1 MDKNLNNL
9 FVISSPSGGGKSSL
23 IEALLSDPSAEKLSL
38 SISFTTRTKRSN
50 EKNGKNYYFINID
63 EFKNKIRSNDFL
75 EFAEVFKNFYGTDKK
90 ITEEL
95 LKTRDLLLELDWQ
108 GAFNIKEKFTSVKN
122 IFLIP
127 PSYHILRNRLEKRGT
142 ESEESITMRLSAA
155 KEEIS
160 KYPFYDYLVLNDD
173 FENALSDL
181 KTIILKKTPRKE
193 FKTRVTENLLKN
205 LLD

>member
-1 MDKNLNNL
+1 M
-9 FVISSPSGGGKSSL
+9 
-23 IEALLSDPSAEKLSL
+23 ALLSSIILFSCSKEVYFSGISETSFNEIKENYQNVNYSKEDVIAIIGPPLIKEK
-38 SISFTTRTKRSN
+38 SN
-50 EKNGKNYYFINID
+50 NLWI
-63 EFKNKIRSNDFL
+63 
-75 EFAEVFKNFYGTDKK
+75 YGTDKK

-108 GAFNIKEKFTSVKN
+108 GAFNIKEQFNSVKN

-127 PSYHILRNRLEKRGT
+127 PSYNILRNRLEKRGT

-173 FENALSDL
+173 FENALTDL
-181 KTIILKKTPRKE
+181 KTIILKKTSKQD
-193 FKTRVTENLLKN
+193 FKTRVSEKLLKN